1 MVDSYHSRLLAAAA
15 GLFACGGDSPSA
27 LGNPPPP
34 PPPPPGTIV
43 QVDVATQYQTM
54 TGWQANAQAGQWEPG
69 FMQWRDA
76 VIDRAVADGINRLRV
91 DVRSG
96 FENSRDSFKEWMSGH
111 IPQSTWACL
120 RYNTVNDNGSATSL
134 DASRFSFSELDT
146 TMVRVVLPMRQKL
159 QAVRGEQLGLT
170 MTYVFFP
177 PASSCVAGSYV
188 HTDAEEYAEYAVA
201 IMTHLR
207 DRFGVVPD
215 TWEVINE
222 PDNSGGA
229 WTVDRIQAA
238 VLALDRRLAQ
248 AGFQTT
254 IIAPSHANATVAL
267 NFAQALFA
275 SPAASRIDQIGWHR
289 YGGASNATVQSL
301 GSMAAARGIATAM
314 TEHIGSDYQNLMTDV
329 TTGRAATWEQYV
341 LAYPETDNGS
351 QYFTVQGST
360 VTTAS
365 RTKYLRHFFRHVRRG
380 AVRIGATSASGSY
393 VPVAFRNANGRVT
406 VVLKYTEAGSVTIG
420 GLPAGRY
427 GIGIE
432 SEASS
437 DATQPDVTVGANG
450 VATLNLESRGVVVLH
465 GRGS

>member
-1 MVDSYHSRLLAAAA
+1 MAA
-15 GLFACGGDSPSA
+15 GLIGCSDSPSTP
-27 LGNPPPP
+27 GEPPPP
-34 PPPPPGTIV
+34 PPPPPGTTIL
-43 QVDVATQYQTM
+43 VDIGTQYQTM

-69 FMQWRDA
+69 FAQWRDA

-96 FENSRDSFKEWMSGH
+96 FENPRDAFKEWMSGQ
-111 IPQSTWACL
+111 ITQSLWACL
-120 RYNTVNDNGSATSL
+120 RYNTVNDNSAATSL

-177 PASSCVAGSYV
+177 PGSCSGAGPYV
-188 HTDAEEYAEYAVA
+188 HTDAEEYAEFAVA

-207 DRFGVVPD
+207 DRFGVIPD

-222 PDNSGGA
+222 PDNSGGV
-229 WTVDRIQAA
+229 WTIGRIEAA

-248 AGFQTT
+248 AGFETT
-254 IIAPSHANATVAL
+254 IVAPSHASAAIAL
-267 NFAQALFA
+267 NFAQALLS

-289 YGGASNATVQSL
+289 YSGASNATVQAL
-301 GSMAAARGIATAM
+301 GAMAGARGIATAM
-314 TEHIGSDYQNLMTDV
+314 TEHIGSDYKNLITDI
-329 TTGRAATWEQYV
+329 TIGRAATWEQYV
-341 LAYPETDNGS
+341 LAYPETDNGA
-351 QYFTVQGST
+351 QYYMVQGST

-380 AVRIGATSASGSY
+380 AVRIGASSASGSY
-393 VPVAFRNANGRVT
+393 VPVAFRNVNGRV
-406 VVLKYTEAGSVTIG
+406 VVVISYGEAGTITVG

-427 GIGIE
+427 SVGIE
-432 SEASS
+432 SEATS
-437 DATQPDVTVGANG
+437 DGSLPDLTVGTNG
-450 VATLNLESRGVVVLH
+450 MATLNLESRGVIVLY